1 MQELINKKAF
11 KEKNIYIGIDVHKL
25 SWKVTIMLDEITH
38 KTFSQDPNAM
48 ILAEYLRRN
57 FPGGTYLSAYEAGF
71 CGFSVHR
78 ALLNEGINNIV
89 VNPADIPVTDKEK
102 RQKEDKRDSRKI
114 ARGLRNSE
122 LVAIH
127 VPSVETEELRF
138 FLKDRMSLTKD
149 LTRMK
154 NRIKSYLNLFGIE
167 VPAQFKETSKHF
179 SKRYINWL
187 RDIQL
192 ATHQGNLALANLINR
207 TEFLRKEL
215 LSINREIK
223 RLAKEEKFLKQIG
236 LLTRIPGIGTLT
248 ALIIIA
254 IVEDINRFKRSDD
267 FFSFVGLV
275 PSTNRTGDNE
285 KTGDIT
291 PRRNKILRGIIVES
305 SWIAVRYD
313 PALMLAFTDLCK
325 RMEKSKAIIR
335 IAKKL
340 LNRIRYVLKEQKEY
354 AYNVAA

>member
-11 KEKNIYIGIDVHKL
+11 KEKRIYIGIDVHKA

-38 KTFSQDPNAM
+38 KTFSQDPNAR
-48 ILAEYLRRN
+48 ILAEYLERN

-78 ALLNEGINNIV
+78 ALINEGINNSV
-89 VNPADIPVTDKEK
+89 VNPADIPLSDKEK

-114 ARGLRNSE
+114 ARGLRNNE
-122 LVAIH
+122 LTAIH
-127 VPSVETEELRF
+127 VPSIETEELRL
-138 FLKDRMSLTKD
+138 FLKDRMSLVKD

-154 NRIKSYLNLFGIE
+154 NRIKSYLNLFGID
-167 VPAQFKETSKHF
+167 VPVQFKETSKHF
-179 SKRYINWL
+179 SKRYVDWL
-187 RDIQL
+187 RNIQL

-215 LSINREIK
+215 LSINREIRK
-223 RLAKEEKFLKQIG
+223 IANEEKFLPTVR
-236 LLTRIPGIGTLT
+236 LLSKIPGISTLT
-248 ALIIIA
+248 AMIIIA
-254 IVEDINRFKRSDD
+254 IVEDITRFKRSDE

-275 PSTNRTGDNE
+275 PSTNSSGDNE
-285 KTGDIT
+285 KTGNIT
-291 PRRNKILRGIIVES
+291 PRRNKILRGVIIES
-305 SWIAVRYD
+305 AWVAVRHD
-313 PALMLAFTDLCK
+313 PALMAAFTDLCK

-354 AYNVAA
+354 VYNVAA